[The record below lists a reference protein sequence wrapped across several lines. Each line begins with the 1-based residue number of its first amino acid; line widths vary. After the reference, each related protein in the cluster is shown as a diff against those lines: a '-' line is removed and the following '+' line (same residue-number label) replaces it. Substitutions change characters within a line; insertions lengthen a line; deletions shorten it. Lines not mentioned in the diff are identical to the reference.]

1 MIHRGQV
8 WPVSTHVYSIS
19 LISSISAVD
28 RGFEPQSCQT
38 KDYKIGICCF
48 SAKHDGLLF
57 QWASTIKFQLSELV
71 LINNHLLTQLEIT
84 GSWKLSVLLVLTTK
98 NLKGLPL
105 LYVVAVLMSDW
116 NFVAVMYGFFCVA
129 FRYSDEVWPI
139 YQSKES
145 ITAKLWMMA
154 IRWKYRTSKFSVG
167 LTDFSSWSLNE
178 RF

>member
-1 MIHRGQV
+1 MIHRRQV
-8 WPVSTHVYSIS
+8 WPISTPVYSIS

-57 QWASTIKFQLSELV
+57 QWASTIKIQINELV

-98 NLKGLPL
+98 NLKRTATFICSGGPHVWLKFCCSS
-105 LYVVAVLMSDW
+105 VW
-116 NFVAVMYGFFCVA
+116 FFCVA